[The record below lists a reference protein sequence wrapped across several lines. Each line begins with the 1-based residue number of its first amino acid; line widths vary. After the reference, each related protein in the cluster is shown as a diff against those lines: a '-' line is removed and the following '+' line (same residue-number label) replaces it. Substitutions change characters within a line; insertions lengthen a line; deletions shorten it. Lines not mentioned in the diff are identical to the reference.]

1 MIDLILSADSWT
13 DIDAE
18 VEALVDTWHV
28 SEGDIVKA
36 GQSLITVVL
45 IKASVDIVAP
55 SAGSIEKILVP
66 SGSTFARGAILG
78 RLQEAL
84 ST

>member
-36 GQSLITVVL
+36 G
-45 IKASVDIVAP
+45 
-55 SAGSIEKILVP
+55 
-66 SGSTFARGAILG
+66 
-78 RLQEAL
+78 
-84 ST
+84 